1 LDREIREGGVM
12 SEAIEQEPQVQ
23 RWTEQRW
30 LLDNVI
36 RSVGIDWDQPRS
48 FYLNAACGIEAS
60 ADFAT
65 IRERVKKYDDIEA
78 AFVAAAR
85 RREARA
91 REAEDDE
98 SPVTARSNYF
108 AAAIHWGTAQ
118 WSRHSNDAANVAYN
132 ARKRDCYLKYA
143 ALADHRIE
151 AVSIPFRGKSLP
163 GWFHLPPNYQAG
175 RIPVVISFPGM
186 DTYKEV
192 FVALN
197 GDRWLSR
204 GIAVLALDGPG
215 QAECRV
221 LGLTV
226 SMENWTQV
234 GKAAVEWLLARPEI
248 DPARIGAFG
257 NSFGSFF
264 VTIVTANEPR
274 ICACVANSNNL
285 EPGGHSIFQ
294 ESSPSYKKRFMYMAG
309 FTDEAKFDAFRK
321 TLTWEGQ
328 VENIRVPYLVVAG
341 EWDELSPII
350 HTERM
355 LARMTAPRRFV
366 VYQDARH
373 AIGACAS
380 VNNGPHPPTL
390 VADWMAARFAGKP
403 MASERWYVDN
413 GGGVTRTPL

>member
-1 LDREIREGGVM
+1 MTEPGVG
-12 SEAIEQEPQVQ
+12 EPRV
-23 RWTEQRW
+23 RRFTEQRW
-30 LLDNVI
+30 VLDNVI

-48 FYLNAACGIEAS
+48 FYLNAACGVEAA
-60 ADFAT
+60 ADFAA
-65 IRERVKKYDDIEA
+65 IRENVRKHDDIEP
-78 AFVAAAR
+78 AFVNAAR

-91 REAEDDE
+91 REAEADDAT
-98 SPVTARSNYF
+98 VTARDNYF
-108 AAAIHWGTAQ
+108 MASIHWGTAQ
-118 WSRHSNDAANVAYN
+118 WSRHDNDATNLAYN
-132 ARKRDCYLKYA
+132 ASKRECYGHYTR
-143 ALADHRIE
+143 LADHRIE
-151 AVSIPFRGKSLP
+151 PVFIALNGRTLP
-163 GWFHLPPNYQAG
+163 GWFHLPPGYNGG

-192 FVALN
+192 FVALK

-226 SMENWTQV
+226 SMENWRAV
-234 GKAAVEWLLARPEI
+234 GKAAVDWLVARPEI
-248 DPARIGAFG
+248 DPRRIGAFG

-264 VTIVTANEPR
+264 VTIVAASEPR

-285 EPGGHSIFQ
+285 EPGFHAIFQ
-294 ESSPSYKKRFMYMAG
+294 EASPSYKKRFMYMAG

-321 TLTWEGQ
+321 TLTWEGHA
-328 VENIRVPYLVVAG
+328 ERIRAPYLCVTG
-341 EWDELSPII
+341 EWDELSPMV

-355 LARMTAPRRFV
+355 LSTMRNPRRLV

-373 AIGACAS
+373 AIGACPS
-380 VNNGPHPPTL
+380 VNLGPHPPTL
-390 VADWMAARFAGKP
+390 VADWMAARFAGLP

-413 GGGVTRTPL
+413 SGAVTKTAI